1 MQEHSLSDVP
11 LTLPE
16 AAKYLQV
23 STRVLREW
31 CNRNL
36 IRYSRANYRRW
47 YFRRSDLDAFLDRRT
62 VNPKGVYA

>member
-1 MQEHSLSDVP
+1 MEEQFLSDVP
-11 LTLPE
+11 LTLSE
-16 AAKYLQV
+16 AAEYLKV
-23 STRVLREW
+23 STRVLRDW
-31 CNRNL
+31 CNRKL